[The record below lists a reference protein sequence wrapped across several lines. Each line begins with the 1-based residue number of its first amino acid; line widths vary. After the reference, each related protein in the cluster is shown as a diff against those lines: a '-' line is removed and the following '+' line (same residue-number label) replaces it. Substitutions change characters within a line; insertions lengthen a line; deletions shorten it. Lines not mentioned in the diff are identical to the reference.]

1 MKILVLSDSHG
12 KYQYIFDIIYENAD
26 SDVIIHLGD
35 GVSDVDEAAREV
47 ADMRHLKTL
56 QIIKVRG
63 NCDIF
68 TSEPVTSF
76 DNIGGHKFYCTH
88 GYTVNGS
95 ASSVKARLGVDALC
109 EDARKQGRDVV
120 LFGHTH
126 KAIYEDRDGVHL
138 FNPGAVLK
146 GQFGIITIDDKTGD
160 ISFEH
165 KVLEY

>member
-12 KYQYIFDIIYENAD
+12 KYQYVFDIIYENAD

-35 GVSDVDEAAREV
+35 GVSEVDEAAREV

-68 TSEPVTSF
+68 TSDPVTSF
-76 DNIGGHKFYCTH
+76 DNIGGHKFYSTH
-88 GYTVNGS
+88 GYSVNGT
-95 ASSVKARLGVDALC
+95 AASVKARLGVDALC
-109 EDARKQGRDVV
+109 EDARQNGFDVA

-126 KAIYEDRDGVHL
+126 KAFYEERSGIHL

-146 GQFGIITIDDKTGD
+146 GEYGVITIDDKTGALT
-160 ISFEH
+160 FEH
-165 KVLEY
+165 KEL